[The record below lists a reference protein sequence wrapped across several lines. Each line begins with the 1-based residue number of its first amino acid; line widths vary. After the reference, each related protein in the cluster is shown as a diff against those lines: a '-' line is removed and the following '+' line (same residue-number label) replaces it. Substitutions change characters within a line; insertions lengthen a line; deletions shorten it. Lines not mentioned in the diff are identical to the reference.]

1 MKKCIVMHEGD
12 TVATALDALSVGD
25 AVRILDA
32 DMREVGELVAR
43 EAIPFGHKVA
53 LSDHAEDAVVVKYG
67 HVIGK
72 AVESIESGRH
82 AHVHNVASLYTL
94 G

>member
-1 MKKCIVMHEGD
+1 MKKCIVMHKAD

-25 AVRILDA
+25 TVRILDA
-32 DMREVGELVAR
+32 DMRDVGELVAR
-43 EAIPFGHKVA
+43 EAIPFGHKIT
-53 LSDHAEDAVVVKYG
+53 LSDHAEGAGVVKYG
-67 HVIGK
+67 QVIGR
-72 AVESIESGRH
+72 AVERIESGRH